1 MPKRD
6 HIIYLAYIGTTKV
19 AFLKANA
26 KWRDRV
32 EVLALSARLAE
43 GFERGIVKDLA
54 HASQT
59 LSKTISDVVDPEE
72 KAITPCRLVVSN
84 VYLKNHTFQ
93 SSVYFQGNPHLL
105 TLRDVRAAIA
115 QTRSVATIPLQ
126 EVIVQAVPQEFLVND
141 LMGVQNPI
149 GLEASRLGVT
159 LRLLTLDFL
168 VYNNLL
174 RVFERCDLEVSD
186 VVPSLL
192 CAAHCVL
199 SPLEKQTGVILVVI
213 GGTATHFA
221 CYKNSV
227 LVETR
232 SIPMGGDCIT
242 EVIEKNL
249 NIEHLD
255 AQRMKESFG
264 SATPKVEFQEELIPV
279 PDSNGRKKYPITR
292 SEFEAQMSSGLSLFF
307 LEMKKEIK
315 ELQERY
321 APLNQVVFT
330 GGGVRL
336 DGFLDVVR
344 DLISPSSRIGT
355 PQGIAGPEALI
366 TDPAFS
372 GMLGGINFSS
382 RVNEDGLATTGR
394 QNWISRT
401 VEVAR
406 NWIFEYL

>member
-1 MPKRD
+1 MVKRD
-6 HIIYLAYIGTTKV
+6 HIVYLAYIGTTKL
-19 AFLKANA
+19 AFLKANL
-26 KWRDRV
+26 KSQDRV
-32 EVLALSARLAE
+32 EVLALSARLAN

-54 HASQT
+54 QATQT
-59 LSKTISDVVDPEE
+59 LSETISDVMGPEE
-72 KAITPCRLVVSN
+72 KVSTPCRLVVSN
-84 VYLKNHTFQ
+84 TYLKNYTFQ

-105 TLRDVRAAIA
+105 TLKDVRAAIA

-174 RVFERCDLEVSD
+174 RVFEQCDLEVSN
-186 VVPSLL
+186 VIPSVLS
-192 CAAHCVL
+192 AAHCVL
-199 SPLEKQTGVILVVI
+199 TPLEKQTGVILVVI

-227 LVETR
+227 LIETR
-232 SIPMGGDCIT
+232 SVPIGGDRIT

-255 AQRMKESFG
+255 AQRIKESFG
-264 SATPKVEFQEELIPV
+264 SAASKVEFQEELIPV
-279 PDSNGRKKYPITR
+279 PDSNGRKKYPIKR
-292 SEFEAQMSSGLSLFF
+292 SEFEAQMSSGLNSFF
-307 LEMKKEIK
+307 SEIRKEIK
-315 ELQERY
+315 ALQERY
-321 APLNQVVFT
+321 APVNQVVFT
-330 GGGVRL
+330 GGGARL

-344 DLISPSSRIGT
+344 DTISPSSRIGA
-355 PQGIAGPEALI
+355 PQGIFGPEALI
-366 TDPAFS
+366 KDPAFS
-372 GMLGGINFSS
+372 GALGGINFSG
-382 RVNEDGLATTGR
+382 RVSEQGLAATDR

-401 VEVAR
+401 VEAAR